1 MSLVLAIPLGS
12 AGSKAVKVGAEPGAP
27 SRARRAR
34 EPDTFGALVSPGEC
48 DKLLA
53 GKLQPS
59 GEQVRVAVRFSDLRA
74 FPAVSAKTR
83 APDSV
88 ALPNQYLT
96 AMTDALIAPDLT
108 TLPAALPSLAA

>member
-1 MSLVLAIPLGS
+1 MSLVLAIPMGS
-12 AGSKAVKVGAEPGAP
+12 AGSQAVKVGAEPGAP

-34 EPDTFGALVSPGEC
+34 ERDTFGPLVSPGEC

-53 GKLQPS
+53 GKLEPS
-59 GEQVRVAVRFSDLRA
+59 GEQIRVAVRFSDSRA
-74 FPAVSAKTR
+74 FSAVSEKIR
-83 APDSV
+83 APDIV

-96 AMTDALIAPDLT
+96 AMTEALIAPDLT